1 MLIQPTLEKLS
12 DMRLPG
18 LRHAVEEQLANPQ
31 YSELSF
37 EERFTLLI
45 DQEWTRR
52 QDTRQKRRLKQ
63 AGFRQRA
70 TIEDLDF
77 SPDRGLS
84 RSRVLQLATG
94 DWIPQHLNVIVSG
107 ATGVGK
113 TYVAC
118 ALGRAACKAGYSVR
132 YERLNHLLH
141 RLTAAHADESWS
153 KLVKALGSVQLL
165 VLDDWLRDP
174 LKASQARDLA
184 EILDER
190 YGRRSTLVASQ
201 IPVSEW
207 HAKLGDPDLADPVMD
222 RIVHNAYRIAMK
234 GESQRKTRSP
244 LSNSSTSDT
253 HS

>member
-31 YSELSF
+31 YAELSF

-63 AGFRQRA
+63 ASFRQRA

-77 SPDRGLS
+77 SPDRGLN
-84 RSRVLQLATG
+84 RSRMLQLATG
-94 DWIPQHLNVIVSG
+94 DWIPQQLNVIVTG

-141 RLTAAHADESWS
+141 RLTVAHADESWS
-153 KLVKALGSVQLL
+153 QLVKALGRVQLL

-174 LKASQARDLA
+174 LKPSQARDLA

-190 YGRRSTLVASQ
+190 YGRGSTLVASQ
-201 IPVSEW
+201 IPVTEW
-207 HAKLGDPDLADPVMD
+207 HAKIGDQDLADPVMD
-222 RIVHNAYRIAMK
+222 RIVHNAYRIEMK

-253 HS
+253 HP

>member
-18 LRHAVEEQLANPQ
+18 LRHAVEEQLGNPQ
-31 YSELSF
+31 FAELSF
-37 EERFTLLI
+37 EERFALLI

-52 QDTRQKRRLKQ
+52 QDARQKRRIKT

-70 TIEDLDF
+70 TMEDMDF
-77 SPDRGLS
+77 SPNRGLH
-84 RSRVLQLATG
+84 RRRMLQLATG
-94 DWIPQHLNVIVSG
+94 EWISKQLNVIVTG

-132 YERLNHLLH
+132 YERLNYLLH

-153 KLVKALGSVQLL
+153 DLIRALGRVQLL

-174 LKASQARDLA
+174 LKPSQVRDLA
-184 EILDER
+184 ELLDER

-201 IPVSEW
+201 LPVSDW
-207 HAKLGDPDLADPVMD
+207 HVKLGDPDLADPVMD
-222 RIVHNAYRIAMK
+222 RLVHNAYRIDME
-234 GESQRKTRSP
+234 GDSQRKTRSP
-244 LSNSSTSDT
+244 LANSSSTET
-253 HS
+253 QP